1 MTSARPFVAKEIRA
15 LLPAWIASA
24 LAVAA
29 AVLSGPS
36 SHDLG
41 LIAYG
46 FGSVALGAQSIGH
59 EYTHRTLALLLSQP
73 SSRRRLLLLKL
84 AVLMAMLLL
93 LAAFAWLTLL
103 RPGEQTWVLASLL
116 NGLCL
121 APLLTMVA
129 RTPMA
134 GVVFSGAAPLWLLVI
149 SRYVSAGVL
158 WGSLLTLSAAA
169 AAGGWR
175 MFMRLEAIDGRDQD
189 MRLPRLLRGWTDA
202 AGAPSADA
210 ARARQP
216 VWLLVKKELHLQQ
229 MTFAVA
235 AVSGLFWLVEFAF
248 TKMVPGYEGIP
259 RDVITVLYGALLAL
273 LIGSLAS
280 AEERQL
286 GTLEWQVLMPM
297 PMWQQWAVKVGTAL
311 GLAAV
316 FSFALP
322 IVLAAD
328 HVSINGGYAGVIVF
342 LTTGSLYVSSLCRT
356 AFRALIVSGA
366 LVVGLSFLASVAPAV
381 VPPAWS
387 LTPRA
392 VLVALVLWSALALW
406 FGLENHRSGGQ
417 SVGRVCRQLL
427 WMAGCLAFGIAAVT
441 AIA

>member
-1 MTSARPFVAKEIRA
+1 MTSARPLVAKEIRA
-15 LLPAWIASA
+15 LLPVWVASV
-24 LAVAA
+24 LAIGA
-29 AVLSGPS
+29 AVLGAPR
-36 SHDLG
+36 SHELG

-84 AVLMAMLLL
+84 AVLTAMLLM

-103 RPGEQTWVLASLL
+103 RPGERTWILASLL
-116 NGLCL
+116 NALCL

-129 RTPMA
+129 RTPLA
-134 GVVFSGAAPLWLLVI
+134 GIVFSGAAPLWLLVI

-169 AAGGWR
+169 AGAGWR
-175 MFMRLEAIDGRDQD
+175 MFMRLEAIEGRDQD
-189 MRLPRLLRGWTDA
+189 MRLPRLLRGWTGAIDAPSAAA
-202 AGAPSADA
+202 AGA
-210 ARARQP
+210 RHP
-216 VWLLVKKELHLQQ
+216 VWLLVKKELHLQH

-235 AVSGLFWLVEFAF
+235 VVSGLFWIAEFAF
-248 TKMVPGYEGIP
+248 TKIVPGYEGLP
-259 RDVITVLYGALLAL
+259 RHVITVLYGALLAL

-297 PMWQQWAVKVGTAL
+297 PMWKQWAVKVGTAL
-311 GLAAV
+311 GLAAL

-322 IVLAAD
+322 VVLAEG
-328 HVSINGGYAGVIVF
+328 HVSINALHGGVIVL

-356 AFRALIVSGA
+356 ALRALIVSGA
-366 LVVGLSFLASVAPAV
+366 LVVGLSFLASVW
-381 VPPAWS
+381 PPAWS
-387 LTPRA
+387 FPPLA
-392 VLVALVLWSALALW
+392 ALVALVLWSALALW
-406 FGLENHRSGGQ
+406 FGLENHRSGEH
-417 SVGRVCRQLL
+417 SARRVCGQLL
-427 WMAGCLAFGIAAVT
+427 WMAGCVGLGAGVVRLLP
-441 AIA
+441 